1 MADVDDRPAVTA
13 EFRKACISDYINRRV
28 AGEKATLVE
37 YFAET
42 SKIIANGQEYK
53 GHAAIIEYYNNAQA
67 PPVTPKMSKIKWTRD
82 TDSFEI
88 TLTFLFFKSTN
99 ITFTFEG
106 DSISKFN
113 QIVIA

>member
-1 MADVDDRPAVTA
+1 MADVNDRPAVTA
-13 EFRKACISDYINRRV
+13 EFRKACIYEYIGRRV
-28 AGEKATLVE
+28 AGEKASLVE

-42 SKIIANGQEYK
+42 GEIIANGQEHK

-67 PPVTPKMSKIKWTRD
+67 PLDIPKMSKIKWTRK

-88 TLTFLFFKSTN
+88 TLTFLFFKST